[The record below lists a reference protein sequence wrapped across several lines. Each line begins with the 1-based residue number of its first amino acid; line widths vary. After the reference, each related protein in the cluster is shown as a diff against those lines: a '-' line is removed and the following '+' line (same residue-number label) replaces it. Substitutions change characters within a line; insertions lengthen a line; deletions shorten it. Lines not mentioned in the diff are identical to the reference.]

1 MSPRKPTTP
10 EDGVIQFGD
19 VTIEVIEVDPALA
32 QDWLDKCNINNRK
45 LRDGRTAAYA
55 RDMAAGQWDFNG
67 DAVRFS
73 VDNVLLDGQ
82 HRLEA
87 IVESGTT
94 QPLLVVDQLPAAAQD
109 TMDAGA
115 ARTLADVLGLRGEE
129 QAAMLAP
136 VVRRLTLFERAITG
150 GGNWQPT
157 KREMLEFVERHPG
170 VRRAA
175 EVSYLAKHA
184 RLPIASSVVGAA
196 YFLCAQRDH
205 GAAEEFFVEKLI
217 NSIGMDEGEPVLTL
231 QRRLKTENAAGRQ
244 IDIEHGFRYV
254 ILAWNRFREGN
265 KPLQKLQ
272 KPKGGWKPYSEMVIK

>member
-10 EDGVIQFGD
+10 EDGVIQYGD
-19 VTIEVIEVDPALA
+19 VTIELIEVNAELA

-45 LRDGRTAAYA
+45 MRDARTAAYA
-55 RDMAAGQWDFNG
+55 RDMGAGEWDFNG

-73 VDNVLLDGQ
+73 KGNVLLDGQ

-87 IVESGTT
+87 IVASETVQT
-94 QPLLVVDQLPAAAQD
+94 LLVVDGLPDAAQD
-109 TMDAGA
+109 TMDSGA
-115 ARTLADVLGLRGEE
+115 ARTMADVLQLRGED

-136 VVRRLTLFERAITG
+136 VVRRLALFERAVQG

-157 KREMLEFVERHPG
+157 RREMLDFVERHPQ
-170 VRRAA
+170 VRRAT
-175 EVSYLAKHA
+175 EVAYLAKHA

-196 YFLCAQRDH
+196 YYLCAEKDRE
-205 GAAEEFFVEKLI
+205 AAEEFFVEKLI
-217 NSIGMDEGEPVLTL
+217 NSVGMEEGEPVLTL

-254 ILAWNRFREGN
+254 ILAWNRYREGN